1 MVQSGHGRNAADG
14 AVSTHT
20 LSHKTTTLC
29 KCQSQNQHHHFAQA
43 NSTRHSESNVDKP
56 KYFVADAIRI
66 PMSPFQIKISKV
78 VNQLTL
84 DIDTPKHFVLR
95 RIRFPT
101 ALHRGTPKGRDIIA
115 RPHPYHHPHALL
127 LPS

>member
-14 AVSTHT
+14 AVT
-20 LSHKTTTLC
+20 
-29 KCQSQNQHHHFAQA
+29 

-84 DIDTPKHFVLR
+84 DIDIETFRRARESIPNNLTPGYSHMKRHHAQATPLSPSSCCVLT
-95 RIRFPT
+95 IMAGPCS
-101 ALHRGTPKGRDIIA
+101 
-115 RPHPYHHPHALL
+115 YHHTQPPLVK
-127 LPS
+127 